1 MHGTSILITIASIF
15 IFHSTAFGQD
25 EAPCKKFQV
34 SFSSPIKT
42 SFDGVFYGRKQI
54 GKIIESKNSD
64 MNISIVDICID
75 NKHSSEIEKNTV
87 FYVNDG
93 SIIVYNVW
101 ASGKDIPEHSI
112 VPGFSSKLSLFWYEI
127 KLLFKMIAE

>member
-1 MHGTSILITIASIF
+1 
-15 IFHSTAFGQD
+15 
-25 EAPCKKFQV
+25 
-34 SFSSPIKT
+34 
-42 SFDGVFYGRKQI
+42 
-54 GKIIESKNSD
+54 

-101 ASGKDIPEHSI
+101 ASGKDMPEHSI
-112 VPGFSSKLSLFWYEI
+112 VPGFSSKLSLFWYEV

>member
-1 MHGTSILITIASIF
+1 MHVTSIFLIIASIF
-15 IFHSTAFGQD
+15 IFYSTAFGQD

-42 SFDGVFYGRKQI
+42 SFDGVFYGGNQI
-54 GKIIESKNSD
+54 GKIIDSKNND
-64 MNISIVDICID
+64 INLNIVDICID
-75 NKHSSEIEKNTV
+75 NKHSREIDKNTV
-87 FYVNDG
+87 CYVSDG

-101 ASGKDIPEHSI
+101 ASGKDMPEHSI

-127 KLLFKMIAE
+127 KLLFKIIVE